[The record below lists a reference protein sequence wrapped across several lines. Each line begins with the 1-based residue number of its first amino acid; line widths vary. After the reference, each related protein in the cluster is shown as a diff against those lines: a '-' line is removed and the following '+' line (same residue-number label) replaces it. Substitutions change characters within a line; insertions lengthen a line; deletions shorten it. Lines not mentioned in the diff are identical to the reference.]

1 MPRRPDNLETVRL
14 AFELL
19 RRIPRQRKVSSA
31 DLHAQLSAAGIDR
44 DLRTIQ
50 RQLESLSE
58 HFDIER
64 DDRTKPYGY
73 RWKEQAKGI
82 TLPGMTEKEALLL
95 ALAEQHLRKLL
106 PAKVLRTL
114 EDFFTQARRNLAHGR
129 GASLERQW
137 LDKVRIVSTSQPLLP
152 PPIRDGVLEEVSNA
166 LFGNHW
172 LEVDYRNASG
182 RRAKVEVMPLGMAQ
196 QGPSLYL
203 VCRYRGFANERHQA
217 LHRMLAAR
225 ALNEGFERPKDFDL
239 ERYDGEGRFGLGDGE
254 RINLSFE
261 IERGAGLHL
270 LETRLS
276 TDQTVV
282 DRGKKLWITATV
294 MESEWLWRWVRGF
307 GSAITG
313 VKVDGRARR
322 ASL

>member
-14 AFELL
+14 AIELL
-19 RRIPRQRKVSSA
+19 RRIPRQRKVSSS

-44 DLRTIQ
+44 DVRTIQ

-64 DDRTKPYGY
+64 DDRSKPYGY
-73 RWKEQAKGI
+73 RWKEQAKGF

-95 ALAEQHLRKLL
+95 ALAEQNLRNLL
-106 PAKVLRTL
+106 PAKVLRSL
-114 EDFFTQARRNLAHGR
+114 EDFFTQARRSLGHGR
-129 GASLERQW
+129 DTSLERQW

-166 LFGNHW
+166 LFGNLW
-172 LEVDYRNASG
+172 LEVDYRNAGG
-182 RRAKVEVMPLGMAQ
+182 RRATVEVMPLGMAQ

-203 VCRYRGFANERHQA
+203 VCRYRGFDNERHQA

-225 ALNEGFERPKDFDL
+225 ALNEVFERPKDFDL

-254 RINLSFE
+254 RIRLSFD
-261 IERGAGLHL
+261 IDRGAGMHL

-276 TDQTVV
+276 TDQSVV
-282 DRGKKLWITATV
+282 EKGEKLRVTATV
-294 MESEWLWRWVRGF
+294 MDSEWLWRWVRGF
-307 GSAITG
+307 GNAITG
-313 VKVDGRARR
+313 VKVNGRARR
-322 ASL
+322 TPT